1 MSLAA
6 VAGKLAAVG
15 TDTPDAGAAAAVS
28 LAAFPVVT
36 VVRLRL
42 QPAIEQVHVVSAMIS
57 EILMRLEAFTVRS
70 CSDGDGTAMSPL
82 GLVFC
87 PYIA

>member
-15 TDTPDAGAAAAVS
+15 TEAPDAGAAAAVS

-42 QPAIEQVHVVSAMIS
+42 QPAIKQLHVVSAMIS
-57 EILMRLEAFTVRS
+57 EILMRLEAFTVCS
-70 CSDGDGTAMSPL
+70 WSDGIDQQ
-82 GLVFC
+82 
-87 PYIA
+87 